1 VALSINVTVPI
12 GSVEPLAAT
21 AVRVTALPSTA
32 VFALEVSAVTV
43 AGSGVL
49 VLAQFAS
56 KLATSM
62 EPRPVTRS

>member
-1 VALSINVTVPI
+1 MNVTVPT
-12 GSVEPLAAT
+12 GTVESLEVTLAEK
-21 AVRVTALPSTA
+21 VTSELYSA
-32 VFALEVSAVTV
+32 VFPLEVSVVTV

-56 KLATSM
+56 KLATSI